1 VSYFGFQVYDM
12 DEEVKRHRT
21 TQDSLETELQA
32 LRQRLFRFE
41 NFTGTMVTT
50 NESTEEYKSHIS
62 RSANLNPTQNISF
75 SCISFL
81 VKTNFGK
88 NKCKIG
94 RQGCKVRIVRYKSY
108 RKKYQNKPKR
118 CVILLEC
125 SAQFVHDIS

>member
-1 VSYFGFQVYDM
+1 M

-41 NFTGTMVTT
+41 NFTGTVVTT

-62 RSANLNPTQNISF
+62 RCQPNPTQNISF

-81 VKTNFGK
+81 VKTEFGK

-94 RQGCKVRIVRYKSY
+94 RQGCKVRIVKYKSSR
-108 RKKYQNKPKR
+108 RK
-118 CVILLEC
+118 
-125 SAQFVHDIS
+125 